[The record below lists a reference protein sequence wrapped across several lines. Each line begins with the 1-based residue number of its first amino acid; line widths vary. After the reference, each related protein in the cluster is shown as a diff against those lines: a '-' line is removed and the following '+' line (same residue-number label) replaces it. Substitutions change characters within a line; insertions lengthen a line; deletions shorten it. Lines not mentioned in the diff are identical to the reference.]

1 MKIRIGVPGQRGAL
15 TGAGRRRIIYKHAI
29 STIAPVRPVDLE
41 SGEAAA
47 AQA

>member
-1 MKIRIGVPGQRGAL
+1 MKIRIGVPGQRGAP

-41 SGEAAA
+41 REEPTA